1 MSSNPE
7 HVRANADV
15 FDFELSDDEMRD
27 LFAVEGDL
35 DDDLATKLGL

>member
-15 FDFELSDDEMRD
+15 FGFELADDEMRD
-27 LFAVEGDL
+27 LFEIGGDL
-35 DDDLATKLGL
+35 DDGLADQLGL